1 MWLQGECCHPSTSV
15 RPLADPAPRGA
26 RHALRRALKRSPL
39 RAPRRFLRGGGA
51 GAAHRL
57 RRRAA
62 SAAGALRGRPAGAGR
77 SRPRRFA
84 LPPPHAPR
92 RGDVPPHGLPP
103 GAVGLRRGT
112 SGSRAPGTSLTRAV
126 RTSWPG
132 RTTAGTTSYEAA
144 LAGCSSTRR
153 SSSPSPRRGS
163 RCSSPR
169 GSETALRA
177 QEGAAVALVA
187 LVPVDLAER
196 RALEVRPVAEGA
208 PVTFVNILQS
218 FYKLVKDCR

>member
-1 MWLQGECCHPSTSV
+1 MPRTVCGVGRRQQLERCAAGLLERAGAGHDGSLFLLLTPLVVETCLRMDFRQAPWVFAGGPPGPERRV
-15 RPLADPAPRGA
+15 RRLRGRCAPLGPG
-26 RHALRRALKRSPL
+26 
-39 RAPRRFLRGGGA
+39 APRRA
-51 GAAHRL
+51 PPAT
-57 RRRAA
+57 
-62 SAAGALRGRPAGAGR
+62 RP
-77 SRPRRFA
+77 
-84 LPPPHAPR
+84 
-92 RGDVPPHGLPP
+92 
-103 GAVGLRRGT
+103 
-112 SGSRAPGTSLTRAV
+112 
-126 RTSWPG
+126 
-132 RTTAGTTSYEAA
+132 

-218 FYKLVKDCR
+218 FYKDCR